1 MDDDAVRIT
10 RTNGVTS
17 WRAGC
22 GESRTSGSEGGPER
36 PTDRDV
42 GRALR
47 SDPYTYVKTHS
58 GWVYVAFV
66 IDVYSR
72 AIVGWQASRSLHAD
86 LALDAL
92 EMALWKRRKENI
104 SGLVHH
110 SDRGV
115 QYCAFRYTERLDEV
129 TAMRSVGSKGDSYDN
144 AMAETINGLYK
155 AEVIHKKGPWKG
167 HDDVEFATL
176 EWVDWYNNTRLQDAL
191 GRRSPHE
198 YEEAYHTS
206 LTTPQSA

>member
-1 MDDDAVRIT
+1 MPIWP
-10 RTNGVTS
+10 S
-17 WRAGC
+17 
-22 GESRTSGSEGGPER
+22 SS
-36 PTDRDV
+36 
-42 GRALR
+42 
-47 SDPYTYVKTHS
+47 
-58 GWVYVAFV
+58 V

-92 EMALWKRRKENI
+92 EMALWKRRKKNI

-115 QYCAFRYTERLDEV
+115 QYCAFRYTQRLD
-129 TAMRSVGSKGDSYDN
+129 D
-144 AMAETINGLYK
+144 
-155 AEVIHKKGPWKG
+155 VIHKKGPWKG
-167 HDDVEFATL
+167 HDDVEYATL
-176 EWVDWYNNTRLQDAL
+176 EWVDWYNSIRLQDAL